1 MALWGDKD
9 NISVGTGATAYIS
22 SYSKNETYGGYPVV
36 GSGSVWGSSGY
47 AQEGDVIRFGNV
59 GNSVAGAGGTY
70 YGEAIIV
77 NIQSVTSCYIA
88 STEGIK
94 SGWLASAGVG
104 GTYYGEAIIVN
115 IQSVTSCY
123 IASTEGIKSGW
134 LASAGVATVF
144 TVSQSPTFAVQDSR
158 WSVRN
163 TDANTYTAG
172 VSTGGDAQSQGTVY
186 ETGVGWVGVQTYM
199 DSGSNLRVK
208 KEVLVSMSGIATGNA
223 PIWDSNPMA

>member
-1 MALWGDKD
+1 MALWGDRD
-9 NISVGTGATAYIS
+9 NISVGTGATAYID
-22 SYSKNETYGGYPVV
+22 SYTKDEALGGYPVIGA
-36 GSGSVWGSSGY
+36 GSAWGSSGY
-47 AQEGDVIRFGNV
+47 AQIGDVIRFGNV

-70 YGEAIIV
+70 YGEAIIS
-77 NIQSVTSCYIA
+77 NISGTGACYIA

-94 SGWLASAGVG
+94 SGWAAD
-104 GTYYGEAIIVN
+104 
-115 IQSVTSCY
+115 
-123 IASTEGIKSGW
+123 
-134 LASAGVATVF
+134 AGVATVF

-172 VSTGGDAQSQGTVY
+172 VSTGGAANTLATQY
-186 ETGVGWVGVQTYM
+186 ETGVGWVGVQTYV
-199 DSGSNLRVK
+199 DAGSNLRVK

>member
-9 NISVGTGATAYIS
+9 NITVGSGATAYIS
-22 SYSKNETYGGYPVV
+22 SFTKNETYGGYPVV

-47 AQEGDVIRFGNV
+47 AQVGDVIRFGNV
-59 GNSVAGAGGTY
+59 GNSVAGA
-70 YGEAIIV
+70 
-77 NIQSVTSCYIA
+77 
-88 STEGIK
+88 
-94 SGWLASAGVG
+94 G

-172 VSTGGDAQSQGTVY
+172 VSTGGEAQALSTQY
-186 ETGVGWVGVQTYM
+186 ETGVGWVGVQTYI

-208 KEVLVSMSGIATGNA
+208 KEILVSMSGIATGNA
-223 PIWDSNPMA
+223 PIYDSNPTA

>member
-22 SYSKNETYGGYPVV
+22 SYTKNETYGGYPVV

-47 AQEGDVIRFGNV
+47 AQVGDVIRFGNV
-59 GNSVAGAGGTY
+59 GNSV
-70 YGEAIIV
+70 
-77 NIQSVTSCYIA
+77 
-88 STEGIK
+88 
-94 SGWLASAGVG
+94 AGVG

-144 TVSQSPTFAVQDSR
+144 TVSQSPKFAIQDGR

-163 TDANTYTAG
+163 TDADTYTAG
-172 VSTGGDAQSQGTVY
+172 VSTGGATQAFTTQY
-186 ETGVGWVGVQTYM
+186 ETGVGWVGVQTYI

-223 PIWDSNPMA
+223 PIYDSNPTA

>member
-47 AQEGDVIRFGNV
+47 AQVGDVIRFGNV

-70 YGEAIIV
+70 YGEAII
-77 NIQSVTSCYIA
+77 NYIASTTSCYIA

-94 SGWLASAGVG
+94 SGWS
-104 GTYYGEAIIVN
+104 
-115 IQSVTSCY
+115 
-123 IASTEGIKSGW
+123 
-134 LASAGVATVF
+134 ASAGVATVF
-144 TVSQSPTFAVQDSR
+144 TVSQSPTFAVQDGR

-172 VSTGGDAQSQGTVY
+172 VSTGGATQALGTQY
-186 ETGVGWVGVQTYM
+186 EVGVGWVGVQTYV

-208 KEVLVSMSGIATGNA
+208 KEILVSMSGIATGNA
-223 PIWDSNPMA
+223 PIYDSNPTA

>member
-22 SYSKNETYGGYPVV
+22 SYTKNDTYGGYPVV

-94 SGWLASAGVG
+94 SGWLASAGV
-104 GTYYGEAIIVN
+104 
-115 IQSVTSCY
+115 
-123 IASTEGIKSGW
+123 
-134 LASAGVATVF
+134 ATVF
-144 TVSQSPTFAVQDSR
+144 TVSQSPKFAIQDGR

-163 TDANTYTAG
+163 TDADTYTAG
-172 VSTGGDAQSQGTVY
+172 VSTGGATQAFTTQY
-186 ETGVGWVGVQTYM
+186 ETGVGWVGVQTYI

-223 PIWDSNPMA
+223 PIYDSNPTA

>member
-47 AQEGDVIRFGNV
+47 AQVGDVIRFGNV
-59 GNSVAGAGGTY
+59 GNSV
-70 YGEAIIV
+70 
-77 NIQSVTSCYIA
+77 
-88 STEGIK
+88 
-94 SGWLASAGVG
+94 AGVG

-163 TDANTYTAG
+163 TDADTYTAG
-172 VSTGGDAQSQGTVY
+172 VSTGGATQAYTTQY
-186 ETGVGWVGVQTYM
+186 ETGVGWVGVQTYV

>member
-9 NISVGTGATAYIS
+9 NITVGTGATAYIS
-22 SYSKNETYGGYPVV
+22 SYTKNDTYGGYPVV

-47 AQEGDVIRFGNV
+47 AQVGDVIRFGNV

-70 YGEAIIV
+70 YGEAIIS
-77 NIQSVTSCYIA
+77 NISGTGACYIA

-94 SGWLASAGVG
+94 SGWS
-104 GTYYGEAIIVN
+104 
-115 IQSVTSCY
+115 
-123 IASTEGIKSGW
+123 
-134 LASAGVATVF
+134 ASAGVATVF

-158 WSVRN
+158 WSARN
-163 TDANTYTAG
+163 SDANTYTVG
-172 VSTGGDAQSQGTVY
+172 VSTGGADSTLGTQY
-186 ETGVGWVGVQTYM
+186 ETGVGWVGVQTYV
-199 DSGSNLRVK
+199 DSGGNLRVK

>member
-22 SYSKNETYGGYPVV
+22 SYTINSTYGGYPVV
-36 GSGSVWGSSGY
+36 GGGSVWGSSGY
-47 AQEGDVIRFGNV
+47 AQVGDIIRFGK
-59 GNSVAGAGGTY
+59 GIAGAGGTY
-70 YGEAIIV
+70 YGDAIIV
-77 NIQSVTSCYIA
+77 AITGTGACFIA

-94 SGWLASAGVG
+94 S
-104 GTYYGEAIIVN
+104 TF
-115 IQSVTSCY
+115 
-123 IASTEGIKSGW
+123 IADSGINTTFSI
-134 LASAGVATVF
+134 T
-144 TVSQSPTFAVQDSR
+144 QSPKFAIQDGRFSA
-158 WSVRN
+158 RN

-172 VSTGGDAQSQGTVY
+172 VSTGGATQASGTQY
-186 ETGVGWVGVQTYM
+186 EVGVGWVGVQTYV

>member
-22 SYSKNETYGGYPVV
+22 SYTKNETYGGYPVV

-47 AQEGDVIRFGNV
+47 AQEGDVIRFGNE
-59 GNSVAGAGGTY
+59 GNSVAGA
-70 YGEAIIV
+70 
-77 NIQSVTSCYIA
+77 
-88 STEGIK
+88 
-94 SGWLASAGVG
+94 G

-172 VSTGGDAQSQGTVY
+172 VSTGGEAQALGTQY
-186 ETGVGWVGVQTYM
+186 ETGVGWVGVQTYV

-208 KEVLVSMSGIATGNA
+208 KEILVSMSGIATGNA

>member
-22 SYSKNETYGGYPVV
+22 SYTKNDTYGGYPVV

-47 AQEGDVIRFGNV
+47 AQEGDVIRFGNL
-59 GNSVAGAGGTY
+59 GNSV
-70 YGEAIIV
+70 
-77 NIQSVTSCYIA
+77 
-88 STEGIK
+88 
-94 SGWLASAGVG
+94 AGVG

-172 VSTGGDAQSQGTVY
+172 VSTGGATQAYETQY
-186 ETGVGWVGVQTYM
+186 ETGVGWVGVQTYV

>member
-9 NISVGTGATAYIS
+9 NITVGSGATAYIS
-22 SYSKNETYGGYPVV
+22 SYTKNETYGGYPVV
-36 GSGSVWGSSGY
+36 GADSVWGSSGY
-47 AQEGDVIRFGNV
+47 AQVGDVIRFGNV

-94 SGWLASAGVG
+94 SGLS
-104 GTYYGEAIIVN
+104 
-115 IQSVTSCY
+115 
-123 IASTEGIKSGW
+123 
-134 LASAGVATVF
+134 ASAGVATVF
-144 TVSQSPTFAVQDSR
+144 TVSQSPTFAVQDGR

-172 VSTGGDAQSQGTVY
+172 VSTGGEAQALGTQY
-186 ETGVGWVGVQTYM
+186 ETGVGWVGVQTYI

-223 PIWDSNPMA
+223 PIYDSNPTA

>member
-22 SYSKNETYGGYPVV
+22 SYTKNETYGGYPVV

-47 AQEGDVIRFGNV
+47 AQVGDVIRFGNV

-94 SGWLASAGVG
+94 SGWLASAGV
-104 GTYYGEAIIVN
+104 
-115 IQSVTSCY
+115 
-123 IASTEGIKSGW
+123 
-134 LASAGVATVF
+134 ATVF
-144 TVSQSPTFAVQDSR
+144 TVSQSPTFAVQDGR

-172 VSTGGDAQSQGTVY
+172 VSTGGATQALGTQY
-186 ETGVGWVGVQTYM
+186 EVGVGWVGVQTYV

-208 KEVLVSMSGIATGNA
+208 KEILVSMSGIATGNA

>member
-94 SGWLASAGVG
+94 SGWLASAGV
-104 GTYYGEAIIVN
+104 
-115 IQSVTSCY
+115 
-123 IASTEGIKSGW
+123 
-134 LASAGVATVF
+134 ATVF
-144 TVSQSPTFAVQDSR
+144 TVSQSPKFAIQDGR

-186 ETGVGWVGVQTYM
+186 ETGVGWVGVQTYV

-208 KEVLVSMSGIATGNA
+208 KEILVSMSGIATGNA

>member
-22 SYSKNETYGGYPVV
+22 SYTKNETYGGYPVV
-36 GSGSVWGSSGY
+36 GADSVWGSSGY
-47 AQEGDVIRFGNV
+47 AQVGDVIRFGNV
-59 GNSVAGAGGTY
+59 GNSV
-70 YGEAIIV
+70 
-77 NIQSVTSCYIA
+77 
-88 STEGIK
+88 
-94 SGWLASAGVG
+94 AGVG

-134 LASAGVATVF
+134 SASAGVATVF
-144 TVSQSPTFAVQDSR
+144 SVSQSPTFAVQDSR

-172 VSTGGDAQSQGTVY
+172 VSTGGEAQALGTQY
-186 ETGVGWVGVQTYM
+186 ETGVGWVGVQTYI

-208 KEVLVSMSGIATGNA
+208 KEILVSMSGIATGNA
-223 PIWDSNPMA
+223 PIYDSNPTA

>member
-22 SYSKNETYGGYPVV
+22 SYTKNDTYGGYPVV

-59 GNSVAGAGGTY
+59 GNYVAGA
-70 YGEAIIV
+70 
-77 NIQSVTSCYIA
+77 
-88 STEGIK
+88 
-94 SGWLASAGVG
+94 G

-144 TVSQSPTFAVQDSR
+144 TVSQSPKFAIQDGR

-172 VSTGGDAQSQGTVY
+172 VSTGGATQAYTTQY
-186 ETGVGWVGVQTYM
+186 ETGVGWVGVQTYV

-208 KEVLVSMSGIATGNA
+208 KEILVSMSGIATGNA

>member
-22 SYSKNETYGGYPVV
+22 SYTKNDTYGGYPVV

-94 SGWLASAGVG
+94 SGWLASAGV
-104 GTYYGEAIIVN
+104 
-115 IQSVTSCY
+115 
-123 IASTEGIKSGW
+123 
-134 LASAGVATVF
+134 ATVF
-144 TVSQSPTFAVQDSR
+144 TVSQSPKFAIQDGR

-163 TDANTYTAG
+163 TDADTYTAG
-172 VSTGGDAQSQGTVY
+172 VSTGGATQAFTTQY

-223 PIWDSNPMA
+223 PIYDSNPTA

>member
-22 SYSKNETYGGYPVV
+22 SYTKNDTYGGYPVV
-36 GSGSVWGSSGY
+36 GSGSVWSSSGY

-94 SGWLASAGVG
+94 SGWLASAGV
-104 GTYYGEAIIVN
+104 
-115 IQSVTSCY
+115 
-123 IASTEGIKSGW
+123 
-134 LASAGVATVF
+134 ATVF
-144 TVSQSPTFAVQDSR
+144 TVSQSPKFAIQDGR

-186 ETGVGWVGVQTYM
+186 ETGVGWVGVQTYV